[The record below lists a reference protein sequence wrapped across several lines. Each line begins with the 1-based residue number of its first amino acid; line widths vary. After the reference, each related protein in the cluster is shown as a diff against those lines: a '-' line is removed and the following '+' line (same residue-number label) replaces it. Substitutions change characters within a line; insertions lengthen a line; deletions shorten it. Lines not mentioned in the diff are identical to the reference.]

1 MINHINHNQP
11 TTTTTNTDMDSVPFP
26 AYFPYIH
33 PNDANALALTC
44 HVYRQMVD
52 DEYRRAGRNAVLPG
66 GCWHHLLCKRARDS
80 VHLTHDNFMPKALAS
95 LLESRCIGCR
105 RPLLARVS
113 VWGFAAHAPCIRHML
128 VNVFY
133 IPEKLGLNYHD
144 LRSIPR
150 QELEGYR
157 AVSRE
162 SYQYDVVFK
171 QRRRR
176 LVPRE
181 WTLQHVATVLYA
193 HKVREYQSN
202 KHKGRDEAIAVE
214 AAKRQ
219 KRLALDQRRT
229 EARANR
235 LAALEAHPRVAIVR
249 RALHVVGKS
258 IFGSYLDNLLAPE
271 TSLRQVVANAGNIDT
286 DGLARVE
293 VQKCL
298 DRIIGRVEYSATAPV
313 ATTTYTTYRKIARR
327 GERSAYCGQCRKH
340 LLAKD
345 CVQGKCGK
353 CCTGCQRHHYR

>member
-1 MINHINHNQP
+1 
-11 TTTTTNTDMDSVPFP
+11 MDIVPFS

-33 PNDANALALTC
+33 PTDADALALTC

-52 DEYRRAGRNAVLPG
+52 DEYTRAGRNALLPG

-80 VHLTHDNFMPKALAS
+80 VSQSYPNNMPKALAS
-95 LLESRCIGCR
+95 LVDSKCIGCQ

-113 VWGFAAHAPCIRHML
+113 VWGFAAHPQCIRHML

-133 IPEKLGLNYHD
+133 IPEKFGLNYKD

-157 AVSRE
+157 LVSRE
-162 SYQYDVVFK
+162 SYKYDVVFH

-193 HKVREYQSN
+193 HKVRQYQSN
-202 KHKGRDEAIAVE
+202 QRKARDAAIAVE
-214 AAKRQ
+214 AAKHQ
-219 KRLALDQRRT
+219 KRLALGQRRT
-229 EARANR
+229 EAVAKR
-235 LAALEAHPRVAIVR
+235 LAALEAHPRVAIVQ

-258 IFGSYLDNLLAPE
+258 ILGSYLDNLLTPK
-271 TSLRQVVANAGNIDT
+271 TSLRQVVANAEKFDT
-286 DGLARVE
+286 DGLARVQ

-298 DRIIGRVEYSATAPV
+298 DRIIGRVEYSATAPTRPRE
-313 ATTTYTTYRKIARR
+313 ATAVHVIVK
-327 GERSAYCGQCRKH
+327 CQDCR
-340 LLAKD
+340 LRLPAKE
-345 CVQGKCGK
+345 CVYKKCGI
-353 CCTGCQRHHYR
+353 CCAGCQRHSGDRFRARNTQGLLR